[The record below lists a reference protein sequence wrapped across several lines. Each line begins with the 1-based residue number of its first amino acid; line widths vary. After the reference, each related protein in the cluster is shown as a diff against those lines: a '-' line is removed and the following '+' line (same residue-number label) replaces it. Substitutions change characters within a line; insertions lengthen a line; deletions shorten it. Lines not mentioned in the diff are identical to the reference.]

1 MIERDIEHLK
11 TKMIC
16 GKLTS
21 LTSFMAPDLN
31 IFPMEGKPM
40 IKFCLAIT
48 VFQNNIPGTQIIQ
61 ILK

>member
-1 MIERDIEHLK
+1 MIKRDIEHLK

-40 IKFCLAIT
+40 IKFFLALT
-48 VFQNNIPGTQIIQ
+48 VFQNNIH
-61 ILK
+61 K

>member
-1 MIERDIEHLK
+1 MIKRDIEHLK

-48 VFQNNIPGTQIIQ
+48 VFQNN
-61 ILK
+61 LHK